1 MAKWKE
7 IIDTAKEET
16 RKELTEE
23 IRDLSILSENEIEI
37 IAPTDL
43 DKSYLRDIF
52 NIMKDVTITTNEKRL
67 ECITLSSGSYL
78 IVNLLERFVC

>member
-7 IIDTAKEET
+7 IIDVAKEET

-23 IRDLSILSENEIEI
+23 IRDLSILTDNEIDI

-52 NIMKDVTITTNEKRL
+52 NIMKDVTVTNEERL
-67 ECITLSSGSYL
+67 ERITSSSGSHL
-78 IVNLLERFVC
+78 IINLIERFVC

>member
-7 IIDTAKEET
+7 IIDVAKEET

-23 IRDLSILSENEIEI
+23 IRDLSILSNTEIEI

-43 DKSYLRDIF
+43 DKSYLRDLLK
-52 NIMKDVTITTNEKRL
+52 IMNDVTITNEEKI
-67 ECITLSSGSYL
+67 EYITSFSGSCL
-78 IVNLLERFVC
+78 FINLLERIVC